1 MGTAQGLEAFFSEVD
16 DDTALY
22 DALPDGV
29 AVSFDLRGPGGGVW
43 SVDRR
48 GNYPRVLRAAVER
61 PDCLLSCTVD
71 DFHDLM
77 TGRLSS
83 TRGFMEGRLR
93 VEGDVGL
100 VLRLHQIFGQGRGG

>member
-1 MGTAQGLEAFFSEVD
+1 MGMTLGLDAFFSEVD
-16 DDTALY
+16 DGAALY

-48 GNYPRVLRAAVER
+48 GNYPRVIRDAVER
-61 PDCLLSCTVD
+61 PDCRLSCTVE
-71 DFHDLM
+71 DFHDLLN
-77 TGRLSS
+77 GRLSS
-83 TRGFMEGRLR
+83 TRGFMEGRLQ

-100 VLRLHQIFGQGRGG
+100 VLRLHRIFGLGKD